1 MIMKVYKSTF
11 VAALLLLGLT
21 YLSTAQS
28 PQQTTE
34 LGTIRLDIVSSG
46 CAALS
51 PQMNPQPNLGS
62 LRLNNGRLEPFELVA
77 LKEGCSLRAIAIAPN
92 GMRLTDIPL
101 LLLRR
106 EQLSEDTEVFGDSRN
121 TDDYGSATWR
131 FSLTPHTDFV
141 YYVESPS
148 PTKLTVRSNVV
159 EIALC
164 TGEESRAMV
173 AQGLND
179 EFGRGCS

>member
-1 MIMKVYKSTF
+1 MKVHRPIF

-21 YLSTAQS
+21 YLSMAQS

-34 LGTIRLDIVSSG
+34 FGMIRLDIVSGG

-51 PQMNPQPNLGS
+51 PQMNPEHNLGS
-62 LRLNNGRLEPFELVA
+62 QRLNNGRLDPFELVA
-77 LKEGCSLRAIAIAPN
+77 LREGCSLRAVAIAPN

-106 EQLSEDTEVFGDSRN
+106 DPLSGEVEVFGDSRN

-131 FSLTPHTDFV
+131 FFLTPHTDFV
-141 YYVESPS
+141 YYAESPS
-148 PTKLTVRSNVV
+148 PTKLTVRSNAI

-164 TGEESRAMV
+164 TGEESRALV
-173 AQGLND
+173 PQGFTD
-179 EFGRGCS
+179 EFGRGCP